1 MELMIANATIVTMNE
16 RMEVIFGGFLVIE
29 GGKICYL
36 GRKAPETPPEKIID
50 GTGMVLLP
58 GLHDC
63 HTQLAGVLF
72 RDYGDGWGR
81 EEREFRYRQEM
92 KLDERAVKA
101 ASQLAIAERL
111 RQGVT
116 CVSDLY
122 FFTDA
127 VAEAAAE
134 SGIKANLC
142 RAATY
147 PEAEEEDFDVENDP
161 GCQEFLRLQERWDG
175 YDAGRIRMDA
185 GFLSPET
192 SNYHLW
198 EAMAGLAAEGGQG
211 FQCALAETKE
221 ERERCLDRYGLS
233 PAELLACHGVLGPKT
248 CFFGLAGAEEAEI
261 AAIAKGK
268 ASAVLCPGGAGYL
281 GEQEPGL
288 LPLARA
294 GINVCL
300 GSGRA
305 GKSDLFEAMALLQ
318 RQARQET
325 GDPKA
330 APAAGLLMTATVC
343 GAKAHGREKEC
354 GMLKIGMDAD
364 LIMLDFTAP
373 HLMPC
378 HNVMTALV
386 SGARGSDVV
395 MTMVRGKI
403 LYAAGEYKTID
414 LNKVVQEL
422 AEYAMPHIFGEEKQN
437 PKEA

>member
-1 MELMIANATIVTMNE
+1 MELMIANATVVTMNE
-16 RMEVIFGGFLVIE
+16 GLDVIFGGFLGIE
-29 GGKICYL
+29 EGKICYL

-63 HTQLAGVLF
+63 HTSLAGTLF
-72 RDYGDGWGR
+72 RDYGDGWGK
-81 EEREFRYRQEM
+81 EEREFRCRQEM

-101 ASQLAIAERL
+101 ASLLAIAERL

-116 CVSDLY
+116 CLSDLY

-127 VAEAAAE
+127 VGSAAAE

-161 GCQEFLRLQERWDG
+161 GCQEFLRLRERWDG
-175 YDAGRIRMDA
+175 YDNGRIRIDA
-185 GFLSPET
+185 GFLSMET

-198 EAMAGLAAEGGQG
+198 EAMGSLAAEGGQG
-211 FQCALAETKE
+211 LQCTLAETKE
-221 ERERCLDRYGLS
+221 DRERCLDRYGLS
-233 PAELLACHGVLGPKT
+233 PAELLACHGAIGPKT
-248 CFFGLAGAEEAEI
+248 CLSGLAGAEDVEI
-261 AAIAKGK
+261 AAIAKAK
-268 ASAVLCPGGAGYL
+268 ASAVLCPGAVSAL
-281 GEQEPGL
+281 GEKEPGL
-288 LPLARA
+288 LTLARA
-294 GINVCL
+294 GVNVCL
-300 GSGRA
+300 GSGKV
-305 GKSDLFEAMALLQ
+305 GKSDLFEAMSLLQ

-325 GDPKA
+325 DNPKA

-343 GAKAHGREKEC
+343 GAKAQGREQEC

-386 SGARGSDVV
+386 SGVRGSDVV

-422 AEYAMPHIFGEEKQN
+422 AEYAMPRVFGED
-437 PKEA
+437 KESSKED